1 MPAFPP
7 RSCPK
12 GNPNC
17 KGHRHFRGGGFHDG
31 ATECAEKITA
41 DEFPDLIGLGHGIPM
56 RSWYRIDV
64 TKSHGPEVTYQF
76 VGHGDDGP
84 TPKPGNAKGQPA

>member
-1 MPAFPP
+1 MATFPF
-7 RSCPK
+7 RGCPK

-41 DEFPDLIGLGHGIPM
+41 DEFPDLIGLGHGVPM
-56 RSWYRIDV
+56 RSWYRIYRA
-64 TKSHGPEVTYQF
+64 KSHGAEVTYQF
-76 VGHGDDGP
+76 VGHGDHGP
-84 TPKPGNAKGQPA
+84 TSKPGNAKGQPA